1 TIYSPVG
8 GRKVME
14 RKHKD
19 REQKKRELSQMWSE
33 YLAYGE
39 ALGAY
44 SPSTTQGT
52 TSQRPQN
59 SAPVKIR
66 A

>member
-1 TIYSPVG
+1 
-8 GRKVME
+8 ME